1 MKKSVLSIVLTVVM
15 LFSLTATVWGS
26 AWPVVDSGY
35 CGYWDDNYED
45 RENITWQLMKDGTLE
60 FFGEGYMEDFSYN
73 RVPWKDYADQ
83 IKEVVIY
90 GPQDDLKSCIFSIS
104 SYAFIGCK
112 NLTKVTIPH
121 TVVEIGEDAF
131 GSCKSLTEITLPDS
145 IEKMGY
151 GVFGSSGLK
160 RIRLPEKLTTLPYG
174 TFSGCADLESVD
186 FPAGLTEIKDRAFEK
201 SGLVR
206 IELPDTVTTMGL
218 DVFSKCP
225 NLEFVKLPRNLE
237 VIETGMFEKCAKLQ
251 SVVFP
256 ENVKVIGRLAFMWCD
271 ELQNFTLPESVETIG
286 LQAFIDCES
295 LTEVTI
301 PANVTTI
308 EQNSFS
314 GCGKLRAIYV
324 AEGNQAYQSVDGV
337 LMTKDGTMVHT
348 CPGAKEGTFVI
359 PNGVTTIASLAFFDC
374 QNLKRLVIPAT
385 LTTINERGFDFCDNL
400 LSFYFSG
407 AAPEEELLKKMD
419 ISSDA
424 TLYYLEGQPGWT
436 SPTYLGYKTA
446 LWDGSSKLPGTLP
459 AGDTNGDGRV
469 GVEDVQQLY
478 GYLTGQ
484 NTITIAEK
492 MAADVNNDDEVDVYD
507 LQLLYERLAQGT
519 TL

>member
-35 CGYWDDNYED
+35 CGYWDDNYSD
-45 RENITWQLMKDGTLE
+45 RKNMTWQLMKDGTLE

-73 RVPWKDYADQ
+73 RVPWKDYVDQ

-90 GPQDDLKSCIFSIS
+90 GPQDELKSCILSIGR
-104 SYAFIGCK
+104 YAFSGCK
-112 NLTKVTIPH
+112 NLKKISIP
-121 TVVEIGEDAF
+121 VSVEIIGLAAF
-131 GSCKSLTEITLPDS
+131 SGSGIESIHLPAN
-145 IEKMGY
+145 
-151 GVFGSSGLK
+151 LK
-160 RIRLPEKLTTLPYG
+160 TISTAA
-174 TFSGCADLESVD
+174 FSGCTNLKSVE
-186 FPAGLTEIKDRAFEK
+186 FPAGLTKIENMAFEK
-201 SGLVR
+201 SGLIR
-206 IELPDTVTTMGL
+206 MELPDTVTTMGSG
-218 DVFSKCP
+218 VFSECP

-237 VIETGMFEKCAKLQ
+237 VIEMSMFKKCAKLQ

-256 ENVKVIGRLAFMWCD
+256 ENVKVIGRWAFMWCD

-301 PANVTTI
+301 PANVTII

-324 AEGNQAYQSVDGV
+324 AEGNPAYQSVDGV

-424 TLYYLEGQPGWT
+424 TLYYLEGQSGWT

-446 LWDGSSKLPGTLP
+446 LWDGSSKLPGTLL
-459 AGDTNGDGRV
+459 AGDANGDGRV

-492 MAADVNNDDEVDVYD
+492 MAADVNNDGEVDVYD

>member
-15 LFSLTATVWGS
+15 LLSLTATVWGS

-35 CGYWDDNYED
+35 CGYWDDNYSD
-45 RENITWQLMKDGTLE
+45 RKNMTWQLMKDGTLE
-60 FFGEGYMEDFSYN
+60 FFGEGYMEDFSYYS
-73 RVPWKDYADQ
+73 VPWKDYVDQ

-90 GPQDDLKSCIFSIS
+90 GLQDDLKSCILSIGR
-104 SYAFIGCK
+104 YAFSGCK
-112 NLTKVTIPH
+112 NLKKISIP
-121 TVVEIGEDAF
+121 VSVEIIGFAAF
-131 GSCKSLTEITLPDS
+131 SGSGIESIHLPAN
-145 IEKMGY
+145 
-151 GVFGSSGLK
+151 LK
-160 RIRLPEKLTTLPYG
+160 TISTAA
-174 TFSGCADLESVD
+174 FSGCTNLKSVEFPEALTKIES
-186 FPAGLTEIKDRAFEK
+186 RAFEK

-206 IELPDTVTTMGL
+206 MELPDTVTTMGS
-218 DVFSKCP
+218 DVFSECP

-237 VIETGMFEKCAKLQ
+237 VIEMSMFKKCAKLQ

-256 ENVKVIGRLAFMWCD
+256 ENVKVIGRWAFMWCD

-301 PANVTTI
+301 PANVTII

-324 AEGNQAYQSVDGV
+324 AEGNPAYQSVDGV

-424 TLYYLEGQPGWT
+424 TLYYLEGQSGWT

-459 AGDTNGDGRV
+459 AGDANGDGRV

>member
-35 CGYWDDNYED
+35 CGYWDDNYSD
-45 RENITWQLMKDGTLE
+45 RKNMTWQLMKDGTLE

-73 RVPWKDYADQ
+73 RVPWKDYVDQ

-90 GPQDDLKSCIFSIS
+90 GPQDELKSCILSIGR
-104 SYAFIGCK
+104 YAFSGCK
-112 NLTKVTIPH
+112 NLKKISIP
-121 TVVEIGEDAF
+121 VSVEIIGLAAF
-131 GSCKSLTEITLPDS
+131 SGSGIESIHLPAN
-145 IEKMGY
+145 
-151 GVFGSSGLK
+151 LK
-160 RIRLPEKLTTLPYG
+160 TISTAA
-174 TFSGCADLESVD
+174 FSGCTNLKSVE
-186 FPAGLTEIKDRAFEK
+186 FPAGLTKIENMAFEK
-201 SGLVR
+201 SGLIR
-206 IELPDTVTTMGL
+206 MELPDTVTTMGL
-218 DVFSKCP
+218 GVFSECP

-237 VIETGMFEKCAKLQ
+237 VIEMSMFKKCAKLQ

-256 ENVKVIGRLAFMWCD
+256 ENVKVIGRWAFMWCD

-301 PANVTTI
+301 PANVTII

-324 AEGNQAYQSVDGV
+324 AEGNPAYQSVDGV

-424 TLYYLEGQPGWT
+424 TLYYLEGQSGWT

-446 LWDGSSKLPGTLP
+446 LWDGSSQLPGTLP
-459 AGDTNGDGRV
+459 AGDANGDGRV

-484 NTITIAEK
+484 NTITITEK
-492 MAADVNNDDEVDVYD
+492 MAADVNNDGEVDVYD

>member
-35 CGYWDDNYED
+35 CGYWDDNYSD
-45 RENITWQLMKDGTLE
+45 RKNMTWQLMKDGTLE

-73 RVPWKDYADQ
+73 RVPWKDYVDQ

-90 GPQDDLKSCIFSIS
+90 GPQDELKSCILSIGR
-104 SYAFIGCK
+104 YAFSGCK
-112 NLTKVTIPH
+112 NLKKISIP
-121 TVVEIGEDAF
+121 VSVEIIGFAAF
-131 GSCKSLTEITLPDS
+131 SGSGIESIHLPAN
-145 IEKMGY
+145 
-151 GVFGSSGLK
+151 LK
-160 RIRLPEKLTTLPYG
+160 TISTAA
-174 TFSGCADLESVD
+174 FSGCTNLKSVEFPEALTKIES
-186 FPAGLTEIKDRAFEK
+186 RAFEK

-206 IELPDTVTTMGL
+206 MELPDTVTTMGS
-218 DVFSKCP
+218 DVFSECP

-237 VIETGMFEKCAKLQ
+237 VIEMSMFKKCAKLQ

-324 AEGNQAYQSVDGV
+324 AEGNPAYQSVDGV

-419 ISSDA
+419 ISRDA
-424 TLYYLEGQPGWT
+424 TLYYLEGQSGWT

-459 AGDTNGDGRV
+459 AGDANGDGRV

-484 NTITIAEK
+484 NTITITEK
-492 MAADVNNDDEVDVYD
+492 MAADVNNDGEVDVYD

>member
-35 CGYWDDNYED
+35 CGYWDDNYSD
-45 RENITWQLMKDGTLE
+45 RKNMTWQLMKDGTLE

-90 GPQDDLKSCIFSIS
+90 GPQDDLESCILFS
-104 SYAFIGCK
+104 GCK
-112 NLTKVTIPH
+112 NLKKISIP
-121 TVVEIGEDAF
+121 VSVEIIGLAAF
-131 GSCKSLTEITLPDS
+131 SGSGIESIHLPAN
-145 IEKMGY
+145 
-151 GVFGSSGLK
+151 LK
-160 RIRLPEKLTTLPYG
+160 TISTAA
-174 TFSGCADLESVD
+174 FSGCTNLKSVEFPEALTKIES
-186 FPAGLTEIKDRAFEK
+186 RAFEK

-206 IELPDTVTTMGL
+206 MELPDTVTTMGS
-218 DVFSKCP
+218 DVFSECP

-237 VIETGMFEKCAKLQ
+237 VIEMSMFKKCAKLQ

-301 PANVTTI
+301 PANVTII

-324 AEGNQAYQSVDGV
+324 AEGNPAYQSVDGV

-424 TLYYLEGQPGWT
+424 TLYYLEGQSGWT

-459 AGDTNGDGRV
+459 AGDANGDGRV

-507 LQLLYERLAQGT
+507 LQLLYECLAQGT

>member
-35 CGYWDDNYED
+35 CGYWDDNYSD
-45 RENITWQLMKDGTLE
+45 RKNMTWQLMKDGTLE
-60 FFGEGYMEDFSYN
+60 FFGEGYMEDFSYYS
-73 RVPWKDYADQ
+73 VPWKDYVDQ

-90 GPQDDLKSCIFSIS
+90 GPQDELKSCIFSIGR
-104 SYAFIGCK
+104 YAFSGCK
-112 NLTKVTIPH
+112 NLKKISIP
-121 TVVEIGEDAF
+121 VSVEIIGLAAF
-131 GSCKSLTEITLPDS
+131 SGSGIESIHLPAN
-145 IEKMGY
+145 
-151 GVFGSSGLK
+151 LK
-160 RIRLPEKLTTLPYG
+160 TISTAA
-174 TFSGCADLESVD
+174 FSGCTNLKSVEFPEALTKIES
-186 FPAGLTEIKDRAFEK
+186 RAFEK
-201 SGLVR
+201 SGLIR
-206 IELPDTVTTMGL
+206 MELPDTVTTMGSG
-218 DVFSKCP
+218 VFSECP

-237 VIETGMFEKCAKLQ
+237 IIELSMFEKCAKLQ

-256 ENVKVIGRLAFMWCD
+256 ENVKVIGRWAFMWCD

-324 AEGNQAYQSVDGV
+324 AEGNPAYQSVDGV

-385 LTTINERGFDFCDNL
+385 LTTINERGFDSCDNL

-424 TLYYLEGQPGWT
+424 TLYYLEGQSGWT

-459 AGDTNGDGRV
+459 AGDANGDGRV

-484 NTITIAEK
+484 NTITITEK
-492 MAADVNNDDEVDVYD
+492 MAADVNNDGEVDVYD

>member
-35 CGYWDDNYED
+35 CGYWDDNYSD
-45 RENITWQLMKDGTLE
+45 RKNMTWQLMKDGTLE
-60 FFGEGYMEDFSYN
+60 FFGEGYMEDFSYYS
-73 RVPWKDYADQ
+73 VPWKDYVDQ

-90 GPQDDLKSCIFSIS
+90 RPQDELKSCILSIGR
-104 SYAFIGCK
+104 YAFSGCK
-112 NLTKVTIPH
+112 NLKKISIP
-121 TVVEIGEDAF
+121 VSVEIIGLAAF
-131 GSCKSLTEITLPDS
+131 SGSGIESIHLPAN
-145 IEKMGY
+145 
-151 GVFGSSGLK
+151 LK
-160 RIRLPEKLTTLPYG
+160 TISTAA
-174 TFSGCADLESVD
+174 FSGCTNLKSVE
-186 FPAGLTEIKDRAFEK
+186 FPAGLTKIENMAFEK
-201 SGLVR
+201 SGLIR
-206 IELPDTVTTMGL
+206 MELPDTVTTMGSG
-218 DVFSKCP
+218 VFSECP

-237 VIETGMFEKCAKLQ
+237 VIEMSMFKKCAKLQ

-295 LTEVTI
+295 FTEVTI
-301 PANVTTI
+301 PANVTII

-324 AEGNQAYQSVDGV
+324 AEGNPAYQSVDGV

-419 ISSDA
+419 ISRDA
-424 TLYYLEGQPGWT
+424 TLYYLEGQSGWT

-459 AGDTNGDGRV
+459 AGDANGDGRV

-484 NTITIAEK
+484 NTITITEK
-492 MAADVNNDDEVDVYD
+492 MAADVNNDGEVDVYD

>member
-35 CGYWDDNYED
+35 CGYWDDNYSD
-45 RENITWQLMKDGTLE
+45 RKNMTWQLMKDGTLE
-60 FFGEGYMEDFSYN
+60 FFGEGYMEDFSYYS
-73 RVPWKDYADQ
+73 VPWKDYVDQ

-90 GPQDDLKSCIFSIS
+90 GPQDELKSCILSIGR
-104 SYAFIGCK
+104 YAFSGCK
-112 NLTKVTIPH
+112 NLKKISIP
-121 TVVEIGEDAF
+121 VSVEIIGLAAF
-131 GSCKSLTEITLPDS
+131 SGSGIESIHLPAN
-145 IEKMGY
+145 
-151 GVFGSSGLK
+151 LK
-160 RIRLPEKLTTLPYG
+160 TISTAA
-174 TFSGCADLESVD
+174 FSGCTNLKSVE
-186 FPAGLTEIKDRAFEK
+186 FPAGLTKIENMAFEK
-201 SGLVR
+201 SGLIR
-206 IELPDTVTTMGL
+206 MELPDTVTTMGSG
-218 DVFSKCP
+218 VFSECP

-237 VIETGMFEKCAKLQ
+237 IIELSMFEKCAKLQ

-256 ENVKVIGRLAFMWCD
+256 ENVKVIGRWAFMWCD

-301 PANVTTI
+301 PANVTII

-324 AEGNQAYQSVDGV
+324 AEGNPAYQSVDGV

-424 TLYYLEGQPGWT
+424 TLYYLEGQSGWT

-446 LWDGSSKLPGTLP
+446 LWDGSSQLPGTLP
-459 AGDTNGDGRV
+459 AGDANGDGRV

-484 NTITIAEK
+484 NTITITEK
-492 MAADVNNDDEVDVYD
+492 MAADVNNDGEVDVYD

>member
-35 CGYWDDNYED
+35 CGYWDDNYSD
-45 RENITWQLMKDGTLE
+45 RKNMTWQLMKDGTLE

-73 RVPWKDYADQ
+73 RVPWKDYVDQ

-90 GPQDDLKSCIFSIS
+90 GPQDELKSCILSIGR
-104 SYAFIGCK
+104 YAFSGCK
-112 NLTKVTIPH
+112 NLKKISIP
-121 TVVEIGEDAF
+121 VSVEIIGLAAF
-131 GSCKSLTEITLPDS
+131 SGSGIDS
-145 IEKMGY
+145 IHLPAN
-151 GVFGSSGLK
+151 LK
-160 RIRLPEKLTTLPYG
+160 TISTAA
-174 TFSGCADLESVD
+174 FSGCTNLKSVE
-186 FPAGLTEIKDRAFEK
+186 FPAGLTKIENMAFEK
-201 SGLVR
+201 SGLIR
-206 IELPDTVTTMGL
+206 MELPDTVTTMGSG
-218 DVFSKCP
+218 VFSECP

-237 VIETGMFEKCAKLQ
+237 VIEMSMFKKCAKLQ

-256 ENVKVIGRLAFMWCD
+256 ENVKVIGRWAFMWCD

-301 PANVTTI
+301 PANVTII

-324 AEGNQAYQSVDGV
+324 AEGNPAYQSVDGV

-424 TLYYLEGQPGWT
+424 TLYYLEGQSGWT

-446 LWDGSSKLPGTLP
+446 LWDGSSQLPGTLP
-459 AGDTNGDGRV
+459 AGDANGDGRV

-492 MAADVNNDDEVDVYD
+492 MAADVNNDGEVDVYD

>member
-35 CGYWDDNYED
+35 CGYWDDNYSD
-45 RENITWQLMKDGTLE
+45 RKNMTWQLMKDGTLE
-60 FFGEGYMEDFSYN
+60 FFGEGYMEDFSYYS
-73 RVPWKDYADQ
+73 VPWKDYVDQ

-90 GPQDDLKSCIFSIS
+90 GPQDELKSCILSIGR
-104 SYAFIGCK
+104 YAFSGCK
-112 NLTKVTIPH
+112 NLKKISIP
-121 TVVEIGEDAF
+121 VSVEIIGLAAF
-131 GSCKSLTEITLPDS
+131 SGSGIESIHLPAN
-145 IEKMGY
+145 
-151 GVFGSSGLK
+151 LK
-160 RIRLPEKLTTLPYG
+160 TISTAA
-174 TFSGCADLESVD
+174 FSGCTNLKSVE
-186 FPAGLTEIKDRAFEK
+186 FPAGLTKIENMAFEK

-206 IELPDTVTTMGL
+206 IELPDTVTTMGSG
-218 DVFSKCP
+218 VFSECP

-237 VIETGMFEKCAKLQ
+237 VIEMSMFKKCAKLQ

-301 PANVTTI
+301 PANVTII

-424 TLYYLEGQPGWT
+424 TLYYLEGQSGWT

-459 AGDTNGDGRV
+459 AGDANGDGRV

-507 LQLLYERLAQGT
+507 LQLLYECLAQGT

>member
-73 RVPWKDYADQ
+73 RVPWKDYVDQ

-90 GPQDDLKSCIFSIS
+90 GPQDELKSCILSIGR
-104 SYAFIGCK
+104 YAFSGCK
-112 NLTKVTIPH
+112 NLKKISIP
-121 TVVEIGEDAF
+121 VSVEIIGLAAF
-131 GSCKSLTEITLPDS
+131 SGSGIESIHLPAN
-145 IEKMGY
+145 
-151 GVFGSSGLK
+151 LK
-160 RIRLPEKLTTLPYG
+160 TISTAA
-174 TFSGCADLESVD
+174 FSGCTNLKSVE
-186 FPAGLTEIKDRAFEK
+186 FPAGLTKIENMAFEK
-201 SGLVR
+201 SGLIR
-206 IELPDTVTTMGL
+206 MELPDTVTTMGSG
-218 DVFSKCP
+218 VFSECP

-237 VIETGMFEKCAKLQ
+237 IIELSMFEKCAKLQ

-256 ENVKVIGRLAFMWCD
+256 ENVKVIGRWAFMWCD

-301 PANVTTI
+301 PAKVTKI

-324 AEGNQAYQSVDGV
+324 AEGNPAYQSVDGV

-385 LTTINERGFDFCDNL
+385 LTTINERGFDFCYNL

-419 ISSDA
+419 ISRDA
-424 TLYYLEGQPGWT
+424 TLYYLEGQSGWT

-459 AGDTNGDGRV
+459 AGDANGDGRV

-484 NTITIAEK
+484 NTITITEK
-492 MAADVNNDDEVDVYD
+492 MAADVNNDGEVDVYD

>member
-35 CGYWDDNYED
+35 CGYWDDNYSD
-45 RENITWQLMKDGTLE
+45 RKNMPWQLMKDGTLE
-60 FFGEGYMEDFSYN
+60 FFGEGYREDFSYN
-73 RVPWKDYADQ
+73 RVPWKDYVDQ

-90 GPQDDLKSCIFSIS
+90 GPQDELKSCILSIGR
-104 SYAFIGCK
+104 YAFSGCK
-112 NLTKVTIPH
+112 NLKKISIP
-121 TVVEIGEDAF
+121 VSVEIIGLAAF
-131 GSCKSLTEITLPDS
+131 SGSGIESIHLPAN
-145 IEKMGY
+145 
-151 GVFGSSGLK
+151 LK
-160 RIRLPEKLTTLPYG
+160 TISTAA
-174 TFSGCADLESVD
+174 FSGCTNLKSVEFPEALTKIES
-186 FPAGLTEIKDRAFEK
+186 RAFEK

-206 IELPDTVTTMGL
+206 MELPDTVTTMGS
-218 DVFSKCP
+218 DVFSECP

-237 VIETGMFEKCAKLQ
+237 VIEMSMFKKCAKLQ

-301 PANVTTI
+301 PANVTII

-324 AEGNQAYQSVDGV
+324 AEGNPAYQSVDGV

-359 PNGVTTIASLAFFDC
+359 PNGVTTIATLAFFDC

-424 TLYYLEGQPGWT
+424 TLYYLEGQSGWT

-459 AGDTNGDGRV
+459 AGDANGDGRV

-484 NTITIAEK
+484 NTITITEK
-492 MAADVNNDDEVDVYD
+492 MAADVNNDGEVDVYD

>member
-35 CGYWDDNYED
+35 CGYWDDNYSD
-45 RENITWQLMKDGTLE
+45 RKNMTWQLMKDGTLE

-73 RVPWKDYADQ
+73 RVPWKDYVDQ

-90 GPQDDLKSCIFSIS
+90 GPQDELKSCILSIGR
-104 SYAFIGCK
+104 YAFSGCK
-112 NLTKVTIPH
+112 NLKKISIP
-121 TVVEIGEDAF
+121 VSVEIIGLAAF
-131 GSCKSLTEITLPDS
+131 SGSGIESIHLPAN
-145 IEKMGY
+145 
-151 GVFGSSGLK
+151 LK
-160 RIRLPEKLTTLPYG
+160 TISTAA
-174 TFSGCADLESVD
+174 FSGCTNLKSVEFPEALTKIES
-186 FPAGLTEIKDRAFEK
+186 RAFEK

-206 IELPDTVTTMGL
+206 MELPDTVTTMGS
-218 DVFSKCP
+218 DVFSECP

-237 VIETGMFEKCAKLQ
+237 VIEMSMFKKCAKLQ

-256 ENVKVIGRLAFMWCD
+256 ENVKVIGRWAFMWCD

-301 PANVTTI
+301 PANVTII

-324 AEGNQAYQSVDGV
+324 AEGNPAYQSVDGV

-424 TLYYLEGQPGWT
+424 TLYYLEGQSGWT

-459 AGDTNGDGRV
+459 AGDANGDGRV

-484 NTITIAEK
+484 NTITITEK
-492 MAADVNNDDEVDVYD
+492 MAADVNNDGEVDVYD
-507 LQLLYERLAQGT
+507 LQLLYECLAQGT

>member
-73 RVPWKDYADQ
+73 RVPWKDYAAQ

-90 GPQDDLKSCIFSIS
+90 GPQDELKSCILSIGR
-104 SYAFIGCK
+104 YAFSGCK
-112 NLTKVTIPH
+112 NLKKISIP
-121 TVVEIGEDAF
+121 VSVEIIGLAAF
-131 GSCKSLTEITLPDS
+131 SGSGIESIHLPAN
-145 IEKMGY
+145 
-151 GVFGSSGLK
+151 LK
-160 RIRLPEKLTTLPYG
+160 TISTAA
-174 TFSGCADLESVD
+174 FSGCTNLKSVE

-301 PANVTTI
+301 PANVTII

-374 QNLKRLVIPAT
+374 QNLKRMVIPAT

-407 AAPEEELLKKMD
+407 AAPDAGLLKKMD
-419 ISSDA
+419 ISSGA

>member
-26 AWPVVDSGY
+26 AWPVVASGY

-45 RENITWQLMKDGTLE
+45 RKNMTWQLMKDGTLE

-73 RVPWKDYADQ
+73 RVPWKDYVDQ

-90 GPQDDLKSCIFSIS
+90 GPQDELKSCIFSIGR
-104 SYAFIGCK
+104 YAFSGCK
-112 NLTKVTIPH
+112 NLKKISIP
-121 TVVEIGEDAF
+121 VSVEIIGLAAF
-131 GSCKSLTEITLPDS
+131 SGSGIESIHLPAN
-145 IEKMGY
+145 
-151 GVFGSSGLK
+151 LK
-160 RIRLPEKLTTLPYG
+160 TISTAA
-174 TFSGCADLESVD
+174 FSGCTNLKSVEFPEALTKIES
-186 FPAGLTEIKDRAFEK
+186 RAFSE

-206 IELPDTVTTMGL
+206 IELPDTVTTMGS
-218 DVFSKCP
+218 DVFSECP

-237 VIETGMFEKCAKLQ
+237 VIEMSMFKKCAKLQ

-256 ENVKVIGRLAFMWCD
+256 ENVKEIGRLAFMWCD

-301 PANVTTI
+301 PANVTMI

-407 AAPEEELLKKMD
+407 AAPEAKLLKKMD

-424 TLYYLEGQPGWT
+424 TLYYLEGQSGWT

-459 AGDTNGDGRV
+459 TGDTNGDGRV
-469 GVEDVQQLY
+469 GVEDVQHLY

-484 NTITIAEK
+484 NTITVAEK
-492 MAADVNNDDEVDVYD
+492 MAADVNNDGEVDVYD
-507 LQLLYERLAQGT
+507 LQLLYERLARGT

>member
-35 CGYWDDNYED
+35 CGYWDDNYSD
-45 RENITWQLMKDGTLE
+45 RKNMTWQLMKDGTLE
-60 FFGEGYMEDFSYN
+60 FFGEGYMEDFSYYS
-73 RVPWKDYADQ
+73 VPWKDYVDQ

-90 GPQDDLKSCIFSIS
+90 GPQDELKSCILSIGR
-104 SYAFIGCK
+104 YAFSGCK
-112 NLTKVTIPH
+112 NLKKISIP
-121 TVVEIGEDAF
+121 VSVEIIGLAAF
-131 GSCKSLTEITLPDS
+131 SGSGIESIHLPAN
-145 IEKMGY
+145 
-151 GVFGSSGLK
+151 LK
-160 RIRLPEKLTTLPYG
+160 TISTAA
-174 TFSGCADLESVD
+174 FSGCTNLKSVEFPEALTKIES
-186 FPAGLTEIKDRAFEK
+186 RAFEK
-201 SGLVR
+201 SGLIR
-206 IELPDTVTTMGL
+206 MELPDTVTTMGSG
-218 DVFSKCP
+218 VFSECP

-237 VIETGMFEKCAKLQ
+237 IIELSMFEKCAKLQ

-301 PANVTTI
+301 PANVTII

-324 AEGNQAYQSVDGV
+324 AEGNPAYQSVDGV

-424 TLYYLEGQPGWT
+424 TLYYLEGQSGWT

-459 AGDTNGDGRV
+459 AGDANGDGRV

-484 NTITIAEK
+484 NTITITEK
-492 MAADVNNDDEVDVYD
+492 MAADVNNDGEVDVYD

>member
-35 CGYWDDNYED
+35 CGYWDDNYSD
-45 RENITWQLMKDGTLE
+45 RKNMTWQLMKDGTLE

-73 RVPWKDYADQ
+73 RVPWKDYVDQ

-90 GPQDDLKSCIFSIS
+90 GPQDELKSCILSIGR
-104 SYAFIGCK
+104 YAFSGCK
-112 NLTKVTIPH
+112 NLKKISIP
-121 TVVEIGEDAF
+121 VSVEIIGLAAF
-131 GSCKSLTEITLPDS
+131 SGSGIESIHLPAN
-145 IEKMGY
+145 
-151 GVFGSSGLK
+151 LK
-160 RIRLPEKLTTLPYG
+160 TISTAA
-174 TFSGCADLESVD
+174 FSGCTNLKSVE
-186 FPAGLTEIKDRAFEK
+186 FPAGLTKIENMAFEK
-201 SGLVR
+201 SGLIR
-206 IELPDTVTTMGL
+206 MELPDTVTTMGSG
-218 DVFSKCP
+218 VFSECP

-237 VIETGMFEKCAKLQ
+237 VIEMSMFKKCAKLQ

-256 ENVKVIGRLAFMWCD
+256 ENVKVIGRWAFMWCD

-301 PANVTTI
+301 PANVTII

-324 AEGNQAYQSVDGV
+324 AEGNPAYQSVDGV

-424 TLYYLEGQPGWT
+424 TLYYLEGQSGWT

-459 AGDTNGDGRV
+459 AGDANGDGRV

-484 NTITIAEK
+484 NTITITEK
-492 MAADVNNDDEVDVYD
+492 MAADVNNDGEVDVYD
-507 LQLLYERLAQGT
+507 LQLLYERLAQGM

>member
-35 CGYWDDNYED
+35 CGYWDDNYRD
-45 RENITWQLMKDGTLE
+45 RENMTWQLMKDGTLE

-73 RVPWKDYADQ
+73 RVPWKDYVDQ

-90 GPQDDLKSCIFSIS
+90 GPQDELKSCILSIGR
-104 SYAFIGCK
+104 YAFSGCK
-112 NLTKVTIPH
+112 NLKKISIP
-121 TVVEIGEDAF
+121 VSVEIIGLAAF
-131 GSCKSLTEITLPDS
+131 SGSGIESIHLPAN
-145 IEKMGY
+145 
-151 GVFGSSGLK
+151 LK
-160 RIRLPEKLTTLPYG
+160 TISTAA
-174 TFSGCADLESVD
+174 FSGCTNLKSVE
-186 FPAGLTEIKDRAFEK
+186 FPAGLTKIENMAFEK
-201 SGLVR
+201 SGLIR
-206 IELPDTVTTMGL
+206 MELPDTVTTMGSG
-218 DVFSKCP
+218 VFSECP

-237 VIETGMFEKCAKLQ
+237 VIEMSMFKKCAKLQ

-256 ENVKVIGRLAFMWCD
+256 ENVKVIGRWAFMWCD

-324 AEGNQAYQSVDGV
+324 AEGNPAYQSVDGV

-359 PNGVTTIASLAFFDC
+359 PNGVTAIASLAFFDC

-424 TLYYLEGQPGWT
+424 TLYYLEGQSGWT

-459 AGDTNGDGRV
+459 AGDANGDGRV

-484 NTITIAEK
+484 NTITITEK
-492 MAADVNNDDEVDVYD
+492 MAADVNNDGEVDVYD

>member
-35 CGYWDDNYED
+35 CGYWDDNYRD
-45 RENITWQLMKDGTLE
+45 RENMTWQLMKDGTLE

-73 RVPWKDYADQ
+73 RVPWKDYVDQ

-90 GPQDDLKSCIFSIS
+90 GPQDELKSCILSIGR
-104 SYAFIGCK
+104 YAFSGCK
-112 NLTKVTIPH
+112 NLKKISIP
-121 TVVEIGEDAF
+121 VSVEIIGLAAF
-131 GSCKSLTEITLPDS
+131 SGSGIESIHLPAN
-145 IEKMGY
+145 
-151 GVFGSSGLK
+151 LK
-160 RIRLPEKLTTLPYG
+160 TISTAA
-174 TFSGCADLESVD
+174 FSGCTNLKSVE
-186 FPAGLTEIKDRAFEK
+186 FPAGLTKIENMAFEK
-201 SGLVR
+201 SGLIR
-206 IELPDTVTTMGL
+206 MELPDTVTTMGL

-374 QNLKRLVIPAT
+374 RNLKRLVIPAT

>member
-1 MKKSVLSIVLTVVM
+1 MKKSVLSIILTVVM

-35 CGYWDDNYED
+35 CGYWDDNYSD
-45 RENITWQLMKDGTLE
+45 RKNMTWQLMKDGTLE
-60 FFGEGYMEDFSYN
+60 FFGEGYMEDFSYYS
-73 RVPWKDYADQ
+73 VPWKDYVDQ

-90 GPQDDLKSCIFSIS
+90 GPQDELKSCIFSIGR
-104 SYAFIGCK
+104 YAFSGCK
-112 NLTKVTIPH
+112 NLKKISIP
-121 TVVEIGEDAF
+121 VSVEIIGLAAF
-131 GSCKSLTEITLPDS
+131 SGSGIESIHLPAN
-145 IEKMGY
+145 
-151 GVFGSSGLK
+151 LK
-160 RIRLPEKLTTLPYG
+160 TISTAA
-174 TFSGCADLESVD
+174 FSGCTNLKSVEFPEALTKIES
-186 FPAGLTEIKDRAFEK
+186 RAFEK
-201 SGLVR
+201 SGLIR
-206 IELPDTVTTMGL
+206 MELPDTVTTMGSG
-218 DVFSKCP
+218 VFSECP

-237 VIETGMFEKCAKLQ
+237 IIELSMFEKCAKLQ

-256 ENVKVIGRLAFMWCD
+256 ENVKVIGRWAFMWCD

-301 PANVTTI
+301 PAKVTKI

-337 LMTKDGTMVHT
+337 LMTKD
-348 CPGAKEGTFVI
+348 GAKEGTFVI

-385 LTTINERGFDFCDNL
+385 LTTINERGFDSCDNL

-424 TLYYLEGQPGWT
+424 TLYYLEGQSGWT

-459 AGDTNGDGRV
+459 AGDANGDGRV

-484 NTITIAEK
+484 NTITITEK
-492 MAADVNNDDEVDVYD
+492 MAADVNNDGEVDVYD

>member
-35 CGYWDDNYED
+35 CGYWDDNYSD
-45 RENITWQLMKDGTLE
+45 RKNMTWQLMKDGTLE
-60 FFGEGYMEDFSYN
+60 FFGEGYMEDFSYY
-73 RVPWKDYADQ
+73 RVPWKDYVDQ

-90 GPQDDLKSCIFSIS
+90 GLQDDLKSCILSIGR
-104 SYAFIGCK
+104 YAFSGCK
-112 NLTKVTIPH
+112 NLKKISIP
-121 TVVEIGEDAF
+121 VSVEIIGLAAF
-131 GSCKSLTEITLPDS
+131 SGSGIESIHLPAN
-145 IEKMGY
+145 
-151 GVFGSSGLK
+151 LK
-160 RIRLPEKLTTLPYG
+160 TISTAA
-174 TFSGCADLESVD
+174 FSGCTNLKSVE
-186 FPAGLTEIKDRAFEK
+186 FPAGLTKIENMAFEK
-201 SGLVR
+201 SGLIR
-206 IELPDTVTTMGL
+206 MELPDTVTTMGS
-218 DVFSKCP
+218 DVFSECP

-237 VIETGMFEKCAKLQ
+237 VIEMGMFKKCGKLQ

-256 ENVKVIGRLAFMWCD
+256 ENVKVIGRWAFMWCD

-301 PANVTTI
+301 PANVTII

-324 AEGNQAYQSVDGV
+324 AEGNPAYQSVDGV

-419 ISSDA
+419 ISRDA
-424 TLYYLEGQPGWT
+424 TLYYLEGQSGWT

-459 AGDTNGDGRV
+459 AGDANGDGRV

-484 NTITIAEK
+484 NTITITEK

>member
-35 CGYWDDNYED
+35 CGYWDDNYSD
-45 RENITWQLMKDGTLE
+45 RKNMTWQLMKDGTLE
-60 FFGEGYMEDFSYN
+60 FFGEGYMEDFSYYS
-73 RVPWKDYADQ
+73 VPWKDYVDQ

-90 GPQDDLKSCIFSIS
+90 GPQDELKSCIFSIGR
-104 SYAFIGCK
+104 YAFSGCK
-112 NLTKVTIPH
+112 NLKKISIP
-121 TVVEIGEDAF
+121 VSVEIIGLAAF
-131 GSCKSLTEITLPDS
+131 SGSGIESIHLPANLKT
-145 IEKMGY
+145 I
-151 GVFGSSGLK
+151 SSAA
-160 RIRLPEKLTTLPYG
+160 
-174 TFSGCADLESVD
+174 FSGCTNLKSVE
-186 FPAGLTEIKDRAFEK
+186 FPAGLTKIENMAFEK
-201 SGLVR
+201 SGLIR
-206 IELPDTVTTMGL
+206 MELPDTVTTMGSG
-218 DVFSKCP
+218 VFSECP

-237 VIETGMFEKCAKLQ
+237 VIEMSMFKKCAKLQ

-256 ENVKVIGRLAFMWCD
+256 ENVKVIGRWAFMWCD

-324 AEGNQAYQSVDGV
+324 AEGNPAYQSVDGV

-385 LTTINERGFDFCDNL
+385 LTTINERGFDFCYNL

-419 ISSDA
+419 ISRDA
-424 TLYYLEGQPGWT
+424 TLYYLEGQSGWT

-459 AGDTNGDGRV
+459 AGDANGDGRG

-492 MAADVNNDDEVDVYD
+492 MAADVNNDGEVDVYD

>member
-73 RVPWKDYADQ
+73 RVPWKDYVDQ

-90 GPQDDLKSCIFSIS
+90 GPQDELKSCILSIGR
-104 SYAFIGCK
+104 YAFSGCK
-112 NLTKVTIPH
+112 NLKKISIPVSVEIIGLAAFSGSGIESIHLPANLKTIP
-121 TVVEIGEDAF
+121 TAA
-131 GSCKSLTEITLPDS
+131 
-145 IEKMGY
+145 
-151 GVFGSSGLK
+151 
-160 RIRLPEKLTTLPYG
+160 
-174 TFSGCADLESVD
+174 FSGCTNLKSVE
-186 FPAGLTEIKDRAFEK
+186 FPAGLTKIENMAFEK
-201 SGLVR
+201 SGLIR
-206 IELPDTVTTMGL
+206 MELPDTVTTMGSG
-218 DVFSKCP
+218 VFSECP

-237 VIETGMFEKCAKLQ
+237 VIEMSMFKKCAKLQ

-256 ENVKVIGRLAFMWCD
+256 ENVKVIGRWAFMWCD

-301 PANVTTI
+301 PAKVTKI

-385 LTTINERGFDFCDNL
+385 LTTINERGFDSCDNL

-424 TLYYLEGQPGWT
+424 TLYYLEGQSGWT

-459 AGDTNGDGRV
+459 AGDANGDGRV

-484 NTITIAEK
+484 NTITITEK
-492 MAADVNNDDEVDVYD
+492 MAADVNNDGEVDVYD

>member
-35 CGYWDDNYED
+35 CGYWDDNYSD
-45 RENITWQLMKDGTLE
+45 RKNMTWQLMKDGTLE

-73 RVPWKDYADQ
+73 RVPWKDYVDQ

-90 GPQDDLKSCIFSIS
+90 GPQDELKSCIFSIGR
-104 SYAFIGCK
+104 YAFSGCK
-112 NLTKVTIPH
+112 NLKKISIP
-121 TVVEIGEDAF
+121 VSVEIIGLAAF
-131 GSCKSLTEITLPDS
+131 SGSGIESIHLPAN
-145 IEKMGY
+145 
-151 GVFGSSGLK
+151 LK
-160 RIRLPEKLTTLPYG
+160 TISTAA
-174 TFSGCADLESVD
+174 FSGCTNLKSVEFPEALTKIES
-186 FPAGLTEIKDRAFEK
+186 RAFEK
-201 SGLVR
+201 SGLIR
-206 IELPDTVTTMGL
+206 MELPDTVTTMGSG
-218 DVFSKCP
+218 VFSECP

-237 VIETGMFEKCAKLQ
+237 IIELSMFEKCAKLQ

-256 ENVKVIGRLAFMWCD
+256 ENVKVIGRWAFMWCD

-301 PANVTTI
+301 PAKVTKI

-385 LTTINERGFDFCDNL
+385 LTTINERGFDSCDNL

-424 TLYYLEGQPGWT
+424 TLYYLEGQSGWT

-459 AGDTNGDGRV
+459 AGDANGDGRV

-484 NTITIAEK
+484 NTITITEK
-492 MAADVNNDDEVDVYD
+492 MAADVNNDGEVDVYD

>member
-35 CGYWDDNYED
+35 CGYWDDNYRD
-45 RENITWQLMKDGTLE
+45 RENMTWQLMKDGTLE
-60 FFGEGYMEDFSYN
+60 FFGEGYMEDFSYYS
-73 RVPWKDYADQ
+73 VPWKDYVDQ

-90 GPQDDLKSCIFSIS
+90 GPQDELKSCILSIGR
-104 SYAFIGCK
+104 YAFSGCK
-112 NLTKVTIPH
+112 NLKKISIP
-121 TVVEIGEDAF
+121 VSVEIIGLAAF
-131 GSCKSLTEITLPDS
+131 SGSGIESIHLPAN
-145 IEKMGY
+145 
-151 GVFGSSGLK
+151 LK
-160 RIRLPEKLTTLPYG
+160 TISTAA
-174 TFSGCADLESVD
+174 FSGCTNLKSVE
-186 FPAGLTEIKDRAFEK
+186 FPAGLTKIENMAFEK

-206 IELPDTVTTMGL
+206 IELPDTVTTMGSG
-218 DVFSKCP
+218 VFSECP

-237 VIETGMFEKCAKLQ
+237 VIEMSMFKKCAKLQ

-301 PANVTTI
+301 PANVTII

-324 AEGNQAYQSVDGV
+324 AEGNPAYQSVDGV

-424 TLYYLEGQPGWT
+424 TLYYLEGQSGWT

-459 AGDTNGDGRV
+459 AGDANGDGRV

-507 LQLLYERLAQGT
+507 LQLLYECLAQGT

>member
-35 CGYWDDNYED
+35 CGYWDDNYSD
-45 RENITWQLMKDGTLE
+45 RKNMTWQLMKDGTLE
-60 FFGEGYMEDFSYN
+60 FFGEGYMEDFSYYS
-73 RVPWKDYADQ
+73 VPWKDYVDQ

-90 GPQDDLKSCIFSIS
+90 GPQDELKSCIFSIGR
-104 SYAFIGCK
+104 YAFSGCK
-112 NLTKVTIPH
+112 NLKKISIP
-121 TVVEIGEDAF
+121 VSVEIIGLAAF
-131 GSCKSLTEITLPDS
+131 SGSGIESIHLPANLKT
-145 IEKMGY
+145 I
-151 GVFGSSGLK
+151 SSAA
-160 RIRLPEKLTTLPYG
+160 
-174 TFSGCADLESVD
+174 FSGCTNLKSVE
-186 FPAGLTEIKDRAFEK
+186 FPAGLTKIENMAFEK
-201 SGLVR
+201 SGLIR
-206 IELPDTVTTMGL
+206 MELPDTVTTMGSG
-218 DVFSKCP
+218 VFSECP

-237 VIETGMFEKCAKLQ
+237 VIEMSMFKKCAKLQ

-256 ENVKVIGRLAFMWCD
+256 ENVKVIGRWAFMWCD

-324 AEGNQAYQSVDGV
+324 AEGNPAYQSVDGV

-385 LTTINERGFDFCDNL
+385 LTTINERGFDFCYNL

-419 ISSDA
+419 ISRDA
-424 TLYYLEGQPGWT
+424 TLYYLEGQSGWT

-459 AGDTNGDGRV
+459 AGDANGDGRV

-492 MAADVNNDDEVDVYD
+492 MAADVNNDGEVDVYD

>member
-35 CGYWDDNYED
+35 CGYWDDNYSD
-45 RENITWQLMKDGTLE
+45 RKNMTWQLMKDGTLE
-60 FFGEGYMEDFSYN
+60 FFGEGYMKDFSYYS
-73 RVPWKDYADQ
+73 VPWKDYVDQ

-90 GPQDDLKSCIFSIS
+90 GPQDELKSCIFSIGR
-104 SYAFIGCK
+104 YAFSGCK
-112 NLTKVTIPH
+112 NLKKISIP
-121 TVVEIGEDAF
+121 VSVEIIGFAAF
-131 GSCKSLTEITLPDS
+131 SGSGIESIHLPAN
-145 IEKMGY
+145 
-151 GVFGSSGLK
+151 LK
-160 RIRLPEKLTTLPYG
+160 TISTAA
-174 TFSGCADLESVD
+174 FSGCTNLKSVE
-186 FPAGLTEIKDRAFEK
+186 FPAGLTKIENMAFEK
-201 SGLVR
+201 SGLIR
-206 IELPDTVTTMGL
+206 MELPDTVTTMGS
-218 DVFSKCP
+218 DVFSECP

-237 VIETGMFEKCAKLQ
+237 VIEMSMFKKCAKLQ

-256 ENVKVIGRLAFMWCD
+256 ENVKVIGRWAFMWCD

-301 PANVTTI
+301 PANVTII

-424 TLYYLEGQPGWT
+424 TLYYLEGQSGWT

-459 AGDTNGDGRV
+459 AGDANGDGRV

-484 NTITIAEK
+484 NTITITEK

>member
-35 CGYWDDNYED
+35 CGYWDDNYSD
-45 RENITWQLMKDGTLE
+45 RKNMTWQLMKDGTLE

-73 RVPWKDYADQ
+73 RVPWKDYVDQ

-90 GPQDDLKSCIFSIS
+90 GPQDELKSCILSIGR
-104 SYAFIGCK
+104 YAFSGCK
-112 NLTKVTIPH
+112 NLKKISIP
-121 TVVEIGEDAF
+121 VSVEIIGLAAF
-131 GSCKSLTEITLPDS
+131 SGSGIESIHLPAN
-145 IEKMGY
+145 
-151 GVFGSSGLK
+151 LK
-160 RIRLPEKLTTLPYG
+160 TISTAA
-174 TFSGCADLESVD
+174 FSGCTNLKSVE
-186 FPAGLTEIKDRAFEK
+186 FPAGLTKIENMAFEK
-201 SGLVR
+201 SGLIR
-206 IELPDTVTTMGL
+206 MELPDTVTTMGSG
-218 DVFSKCP
+218 VFSECP

-237 VIETGMFEKCAKLQ
+237 IIELSMFEKCAKLQ

-256 ENVKVIGRLAFMWCD
+256 ENVKVIGRWAFMWCD

-286 LQAFIDCES
+286 NQAFIDCES

-301 PANVTTI
+301 PANVTII

-324 AEGNQAYQSVDGV
+324 AEGNPAYQSVDGV

-374 QNLKRLVIPAT
+374 RNLKRLVIPAT

-424 TLYYLEGQPGWT
+424 TLYYLEGQSGWT

-446 LWDGSSKLPGTLP
+446 LWDGSSQLPGTLP
-459 AGDTNGDGRV
+459 AGDANGDGRV

>member
-35 CGYWDDNYED
+35 CGYWDDNYSD
-45 RENITWQLMKDGTLE
+45 RKNMTWQLMKDGTLE

-73 RVPWKDYADQ
+73 RVPWKDYVDQ

-90 GPQDDLKSCIFSIS
+90 GPQDELKSCILSIGR
-104 SYAFIGCK
+104 YAFSGCK
-112 NLTKVTIPH
+112 NLKKISIP
-121 TVVEIGEDAF
+121 VSVEIIGLAAF
-131 GSCKSLTEITLPDS
+131 SGSGIESIHLPAN
-145 IEKMGY
+145 
-151 GVFGSSGLK
+151 LK
-160 RIRLPEKLTTLPYG
+160 TISTAA
-174 TFSGCADLESVD
+174 FSGCTNLKSVE
-186 FPAGLTEIKDRAFEK
+186 FPAGLTKIENMAFEK
-201 SGLVR
+201 SGLIR
-206 IELPDTVTTMGL
+206 MELPDTVTTMGSG
-218 DVFSKCP
+218 VFSECP

-237 VIETGMFEKCAKLQ
+237 VIEMSMFKKCAKLQ

-256 ENVKVIGRLAFMWCD
+256 ENVKVIGRWAFMWCD

-324 AEGNQAYQSVDGV
+324 AEGNPAYQSVDGV

-424 TLYYLEGQPGWT
+424 TLYYLEGQSGWT

-446 LWDGSSKLPGTLP
+446 LWDGSSQLPGTLP
-459 AGDTNGDGRV
+459 AGDANGDGRV

-484 NTITIAEK
+484 STITIAEK
-492 MAADVNNDDEVDVYD
+492 MAADVNNDGEVDVYD

>member
-35 CGYWDDNYED
+35 CGYWDDNYSD
-45 RENITWQLMKDGTLE
+45 RKNMTWQLMKDGTLE

-73 RVPWKDYADQ
+73 RVPWKDYVDQ

-90 GPQDDLKSCIFSIS
+90 GPQDELKSCILSIGR
-104 SYAFIGCK
+104 YAFSGCK
-112 NLTKVTIPH
+112 NLKKISIP
-121 TVVEIGEDAF
+121 VSVEIIGLAAF
-131 GSCKSLTEITLPDS
+131 SGSGIESIHLPAN
-145 IEKMGY
+145 
-151 GVFGSSGLK
+151 LK
-160 RIRLPEKLTTLPYG
+160 TISTAA
-174 TFSGCADLESVD
+174 FSGCTNLKSVE
-186 FPAGLTEIKDRAFEK
+186 FPAGLTKIENMAFEK
-201 SGLVR
+201 SGLIR
-206 IELPDTVTTMGL
+206 MELPDTVTTMGSG
-218 DVFSKCP
+218 VFSECP

-237 VIETGMFEKCAKLQ
+237 VIEMSMFKKCAKLQ

-256 ENVKVIGRLAFMWCD
+256 ENVKVIGRWAFMWCD

-301 PANVTTI
+301 PANVTII

-324 AEGNQAYQSVDGV
+324 AEGNPAYQSVDGV

-424 TLYYLEGQPGWT
+424 TLYYLEGQSGWT

-459 AGDTNGDGRV
+459 AGDANGDGRV

-492 MAADVNNDDEVDVYD
+492 MAADVNNDGEVDVYD

>member
-35 CGYWDDNYED
+35 CGYWDDNYSD
-45 RENITWQLMKDGTLE
+45 RKNMTWQLMKDGTLE

-73 RVPWKDYADQ
+73 RVPWKDYAAQ

-90 GPQDDLKSCIFSIS
+90 GPQDELKSCILSIGR
-104 SYAFIGCK
+104 YAFSGCK
-112 NLTKVTIPH
+112 NLKKISIP
-121 TVVEIGEDAF
+121 VSVEIIGLAAF
-131 GSCKSLTEITLPDS
+131 SGSGIESIHLPAN
-145 IEKMGY
+145 
-151 GVFGSSGLK
+151 LK
-160 RIRLPEKLTTLPYG
+160 TISTAA
-174 TFSGCADLESVD
+174 FSGCTNLKSVE
-186 FPAGLTEIKDRAFEK
+186 FPDALAKIEHHAFEK

-206 IELPDTVTTMGL
+206 MELPDTVTTMGS
-218 DVFSKCP
+218 DVFSECP

-237 VIETGMFEKCAKLQ
+237 VIEMSMFKKCAKLQ

-301 PANVTTI
+301 PANVTII

-324 AEGNQAYQSVDGV
+324 AEGNPAYQSVDGV

-424 TLYYLEGQPGWT
+424 TLYYLEGQSGWT

-446 LWDGSSKLPGTLP
+446 LWDGSSQLPGTLP
-459 AGDTNGDGRV
+459 AGDANGDGRV

-484 NTITIAEK
+484 NTITITEK
-492 MAADVNNDDEVDVYD
+492 MAADVNNDGEVDVYD

>member
-35 CGYWDDNYED
+35 CGYWDDNYRD
-45 RENITWQLMKDGTLE
+45 RENMTWQLMKDGTLE
-60 FFGEGYMEDFSYN
+60 FFGEGYMEDFSYYS
-73 RVPWKDYADQ
+73 VPWKDYVDQ

-90 GPQDDLKSCIFSIS
+90 GPQDELKSCIFSIGR
-104 SYAFIGCK
+104 YAFSGCK
-112 NLTKVTIPH
+112 NLKKISIP
-121 TVVEIGEDAF
+121 VSVEIIGLAAF
-131 GSCKSLTEITLPDS
+131 SGSGIESIHLPANLKT
-145 IEKMGY
+145 I
-151 GVFGSSGLK
+151 SSAA
-160 RIRLPEKLTTLPYG
+160 
-174 TFSGCADLESVD
+174 FSGCTNLKSVE
-186 FPAGLTEIKDRAFEK
+186 FPAGLTKIENMAFEK
-201 SGLVR
+201 SGLIR
-206 IELPDTVTTMGL
+206 MELPDTVTTMGSG
-218 DVFSKCP
+218 VFSECP

-237 VIETGMFEKCAKLQ
+237 VIEMSMFKKCAKLQ

-256 ENVKVIGRLAFMWCD
+256 ENVKVIGRWAFMWCD

-324 AEGNQAYQSVDGV
+324 AEGNPAYQSVDGV

-385 LTTINERGFDFCDNL
+385 LTTINERGFDFCYNL

-419 ISSDA
+419 ISRDA
-424 TLYYLEGQPGWT
+424 TLYYLEGQSGWT

-459 AGDTNGDGRV
+459 AGDANGDGRV

-492 MAADVNNDDEVDVYD
+492 MAADVNNDGEVDVYD

>member
-35 CGYWDDNYED
+35 CGYWDDNYSD
-45 RENITWQLMKDGTLE
+45 RKNMTWQLMKDGTLE

-73 RVPWKDYADQ
+73 RVPWKDYVDQ

-90 GPQDDLKSCIFSIS
+90 GPQDELKSCILSIGR
-104 SYAFIGCK
+104 YAFSGCK
-112 NLTKVTIPH
+112 NLKKISIP
-121 TVVEIGEDAF
+121 VSVEIIGLAAF
-131 GSCKSLTEITLPDS
+131 SGSGIESIHLPAN
-145 IEKMGY
+145 
-151 GVFGSSGLK
+151 LK
-160 RIRLPEKLTTLPYG
+160 TISTAA
-174 TFSGCADLESVD
+174 FSGCTNLKSVE
-186 FPAGLTEIKDRAFEK
+186 FPTGLTKIENMAFEK
-201 SGLVR
+201 SGLIR
-206 IELPDTVTTMGL
+206 MELPDTVTTMGSG
-218 DVFSKCP
+218 VFSECP

-237 VIETGMFEKCAKLQ
+237 IIELSMFEKCAKLQ

-256 ENVKVIGRLAFMWCD
+256 ENVKVIGRWAFMWCD

-301 PANVTTI
+301 PAKVTKI

-324 AEGNQAYQSVDGV
+324 AEGNPAYQSVDGV

-419 ISSDA
+419 ISSNA
-424 TLYYLEGQPGWT
+424 TLYYLEGQSGWT

-492 MAADVNNDDEVDVYD
+492 MAADVNNDGEVDVYD

>member
-35 CGYWDDNYED
+35 CGYWDDNYSD
-45 RENITWQLMKDGTLE
+45 RKNMTWQLMKDGTLE
-60 FFGEGYMEDFSYN
+60 FFGEGYMEDFSYYS
-73 RVPWKDYADQ
+73 VPWKDYVDQ

-90 GPQDDLKSCIFSIS
+90 GPQDELKSCIFSIGR
-104 SYAFIGCK
+104 YAFSGCK
-112 NLTKVTIPH
+112 NLKKISIP
-121 TVVEIGEDAF
+121 VSVEIIGLAAF
-131 GSCKSLTEITLPDS
+131 SGSGIESIHLPAN
-145 IEKMGY
+145 
-151 GVFGSSGLK
+151 LK
-160 RIRLPEKLTTLPYG
+160 TISTAA
-174 TFSGCADLESVD
+174 FSGCTNLKSVEFPEALTKIES
-186 FPAGLTEIKDRAFEK
+186 RAFEK
-201 SGLVR
+201 SGLIR
-206 IELPDTVTTMGL
+206 MELPDTVTTMGSG
-218 DVFSKCP
+218 VFSECP

-237 VIETGMFEKCAKLQ
+237 IIELSMFEKCAKLQ

-256 ENVKVIGRLAFMWCD
+256 ENVKVIGRWAFMWCD

-301 PANVTTI
+301 PAKVTKI

-385 LTTINERGFDFCDNL
+385 LTTINERGFDSCDNL

-424 TLYYLEGQPGWT
+424 TLYYLEGQSGWT

-459 AGDTNGDGRV
+459 AGDANGDGRV

-484 NTITIAEK
+484 NTITITEK
-492 MAADVNNDDEVDVYD
+492 MAADVNNDGEVDVYD

-519 TL
+519 TR

>member
-35 CGYWDDNYED
+35 CGYWDDNYSD
-45 RENITWQLMKDGTLE
+45 RKNMTWQLMKDGTLE
-60 FFGEGYMEDFSYN
+60 FFGEGYMEDFSYYS
-73 RVPWKDYADQ
+73 VPWKDYVDQ

-90 GPQDDLKSCIFSIS
+90 GLQDDLKSCILSIGR
-104 SYAFIGCK
+104 YAFSGCK
-112 NLTKVTIPH
+112 NLKKISIP
-121 TVVEIGEDAF
+121 VSVEIIGFAAF
-131 GSCKSLTEITLPDS
+131 SGSGIESIHLPAN
-145 IEKMGY
+145 
-151 GVFGSSGLK
+151 LK
-160 RIRLPEKLTTLPYG
+160 TISTAA
-174 TFSGCADLESVD
+174 FSGCTNLKSVEFPEALTKIES
-186 FPAGLTEIKDRAFEK
+186 RAFEK

-206 IELPDTVTTMGL
+206 MELPDTVTTMGS
-218 DVFSKCP
+218 DVFSECP

-237 VIETGMFEKCAKLQ
+237 VIEMSMFKKCAKLQ

-256 ENVKVIGRLAFMWCD
+256 ENVKVIGRWAFMWCD

-301 PANVTTI
+301 PANVTII

-324 AEGNQAYQSVDGV
+324 AEGNPAYQSVDGV

-359 PNGVTTIASLAFFDC
+359 LNGVTTIASLAFFDC

-424 TLYYLEGQPGWT
+424 TLYYLEGQSGWT

-459 AGDTNGDGRV
+459 AGDANGDGRV

>member
-35 CGYWDDNYED
+35 CGYWDDNYSD
-45 RENITWQLMKDGTLE
+45 RENMTWQLMKDGTLE

-83 IKEVVIY
+83 IKEAVIY
-90 GPQDDLKSCIFSIS
+90 GPQDDLESCILSIGR
-104 SYAFIGCK
+104 YAFSGCK
-112 NLTKVTIPH
+112 NLKKISIP
-121 TVVEIGEDAF
+121 VSVEIIGLAAF
-131 GSCKSLTEITLPDS
+131 SGSGIESIHLPAN
-145 IEKMGY
+145 
-151 GVFGSSGLK
+151 LK
-160 RIRLPEKLTTLPYG
+160 TISTAA
-174 TFSGCADLESVD
+174 FSGCTNLKSVE
-186 FPAGLTEIKDRAFEK
+186 FPAGLTKIENMAFEK
-201 SGLVR
+201 SGLIR
-206 IELPDTVTTMGL
+206 MELPDTVTTMGSG
-218 DVFSKCP
+218 VFSECP

-237 VIETGMFEKCAKLQ
+237 IIELSMFEKCAKLQ

-256 ENVKVIGRLAFMWCD
+256 ENVKVIGRWAFMWCD

-301 PANVTTI
+301 PAKVTKI

-419 ISSDA
+419 ISSNA
-424 TLYYLEGQPGWT
+424 TLYYLEGQSGWT

-446 LWDGSSKLPGTLP
+446 LWDGNSKLPGTLP

-492 MAADVNNDDEVDVYD
+492 MAADVNNDGEVDVYD

>member
-35 CGYWDDNYED
+35 CGYWDDNYSD
-45 RENITWQLMKDGTLE
+45 RKNMTWQLMKDGTLE
-60 FFGEGYMEDFSYN
+60 FFGEGYMEDFSYYS
-73 RVPWKDYADQ
+73 VPWKDYVDQ

-90 GPQDDLKSCIFSIS
+90 GPQDELKSCIFSIGR
-104 SYAFIGCK
+104 YAFSGCK
-112 NLTKVTIPH
+112 NLKKISIP
-121 TVVEIGEDAF
+121 VSVEIIGLAAF
-131 GSCKSLTEITLPDS
+131 SGSGIESIHLPANLKT
-145 IEKMGY
+145 I
-151 GVFGSSGLK
+151 SSAA
-160 RIRLPEKLTTLPYG
+160 
-174 TFSGCADLESVD
+174 FSGCTNLKSVE
-186 FPAGLTEIKDRAFEK
+186 FPAGLTKIENMAFEK
-201 SGLVR
+201 SGLIR
-206 IELPDTVTTMGL
+206 MELPDTVTTMGSG
-218 DVFSKCP
+218 VFSECP

-237 VIETGMFEKCAKLQ
+237 VIEMSMFKKCAKLQ

-256 ENVKVIGRLAFMWCD
+256 ENVKVIGRWAFMWCD

-324 AEGNQAYQSVDGV
+324 AEGNPAYQSVDGV

-424 TLYYLEGQPGWT
+424 TLYYLEGQSGWT

-446 LWDGSSKLPGTLP
+446 LWDGSSQLPGTLP
-459 AGDTNGDGRV
+459 AGDANGDGRV

-484 NTITIAEK
+484 NTITITEK
-492 MAADVNNDDEVDVYD
+492 MAADVNNDGEVDVYD

>member
-35 CGYWDDNYED
+35 CGYWDDNYSD
-45 RENITWQLMKDGTLE
+45 RKNMTWQLMKDGTLE
-60 FFGEGYMEDFSYN
+60 FFGEGYMEDFSYYS
-73 RVPWKDYADQ
+73 VPWKDYVDQ

-90 GPQDDLKSCIFSIS
+90 GPQDELKSCIFSIGR
-104 SYAFIGCK
+104 YAFSGCK
-112 NLTKVTIPH
+112 NLKKISIP
-121 TVVEIGEDAF
+121 VSVEIIGLAAF
-131 GSCKSLTEITLPDS
+131 SGSGIESIHLPAN
-145 IEKMGY
+145 
-151 GVFGSSGLK
+151 LK
-160 RIRLPEKLTTLPYG
+160 TISTAA
-174 TFSGCADLESVD
+174 FSGCTNLKSVEFPEALTKIES
-186 FPAGLTEIKDRAFEK
+186 RAFEK
-201 SGLVR
+201 SGLIR
-206 IELPDTVTTMGL
+206 MELPDTVTTMGSG
-218 DVFSKCP
+218 VFSECP

-237 VIETGMFEKCAKLQ
+237 IIELSMFEKCAKLQ

-256 ENVKVIGRLAFMWCD
+256 ENVKVIGRWAFMWCD

-301 PANVTTI
+301 PAKGTKI

-385 LTTINERGFDFCDNL
+385 LTTINERGFDSCDNL

-424 TLYYLEGQPGWT
+424 TLYYLEGQSGWT

-459 AGDTNGDGRV
+459 AGDANGDGRV

-484 NTITIAEK
+484 NTITITEK
-492 MAADVNNDDEVDVYD
+492 MAADVNNDGEVDVYD

>member
-35 CGYWDDNYED
+35 CGYWDDNYSD
-45 RENITWQLMKDGTLE
+45 RKNMTWQLMKDGTLE

-73 RVPWKDYADQ
+73 RVPWKDYVDQ

-90 GPQDDLKSCIFSIS
+90 GPQDELKSCILSIGR
-104 SYAFIGCK
+104 YAFSGCK
-112 NLTKVTIPH
+112 NLKKISIP
-121 TVVEIGEDAF
+121 VSVEIIGFAAF
-131 GSCKSLTEITLPDS
+131 SGSGIESIHLPAN
-145 IEKMGY
+145 
-151 GVFGSSGLK
+151 LK
-160 RIRLPEKLTTLPYG
+160 TISTAA
-174 TFSGCADLESVD
+174 FSGCTNLKSVEFPEALTKIES
-186 FPAGLTEIKDRAFEK
+186 RAFEK

-206 IELPDTVTTMGL
+206 MELPDTVTTMGS
-218 DVFSKCP
+218 DVFSECP

-237 VIETGMFEKCAKLQ
+237 VIEMSMFKKCAKLQ

-301 PANVTTI
+301 PANVTII

-324 AEGNQAYQSVDGV
+324 AEGNPAYQSVDGV

-424 TLYYLEGQPGWT
+424 TLYYLEGQSGWT

-459 AGDTNGDGRV
+459 AGDANGDGRV

-492 MAADVNNDDEVDVYD
+492 MAADVNNDGEVDVYD

>member
-35 CGYWDDNYED
+35 CGYWDDNYSD
-45 RENITWQLMKDGTLE
+45 RKNMTWQLMKDGTLE

-73 RVPWKDYADQ
+73 RVPWKDYVDQ

-90 GPQDDLKSCIFSIS
+90 GPQDELKSCILSIGR
-104 SYAFIGCK
+104 YAFSGCK
-112 NLTKVTIPH
+112 NLKKISIP
-121 TVVEIGEDAF
+121 VSVEIIGLAAF
-131 GSCKSLTEITLPDS
+131 SGSGIESIHLPAN
-145 IEKMGY
+145 
-151 GVFGSSGLK
+151 LK
-160 RIRLPEKLTTLPYG
+160 TISTAA
-174 TFSGCADLESVD
+174 FSGCTNLKSVE
-186 FPAGLTEIKDRAFEK
+186 FPAGLTKIENMAFEK
-201 SGLVR
+201 SGLIR
-206 IELPDTVTTMGL
+206 MELPDTVTTMGSG
-218 DVFSKCP
+218 VFSECP

-237 VIETGMFEKCAKLQ
+237 VIEMSMFKKCAKLQ

-256 ENVKVIGRLAFMWCD
+256 ENVKVIGRWAFMWCD

-301 PANVTTI
+301 PANVTII

-324 AEGNQAYQSVDGV
+324 AEGNPAYQSVDGV

-424 TLYYLEGQPGWT
+424 TLYYLEGQSGWT

-459 AGDTNGDGRV
+459 AGDANGDGRV

-484 NTITIAEK
+484 NTITITEK
-492 MAADVNNDDEVDVYD
+492 MAADVNNDGEVDVYD